1 MNARVEW
8 AIAGGA
14 LALALAAVYS
24 NAFTNSF
31 HYDDFHSLVDNPH
44 VRSWSNWSAF
54 FRDPT
59 TFSSMP
65 ERAMYRPM
73 VLLSYAFNYHWGGYS
88 TWGYHLV
95 NTVVHLFNALAVY
108 ALVYVL
114 GKGSRPALWAALL
127 FALHPLCSEPVNYI
141 SSRSESLCALFYMA
155 SLLAYIQWRR
165 NGRGWVLVSL
175 VAFAAALLA
184 KSVAAVLPA
193 ALLLYEIGF
202 YKKLDARRAGFIVG
216 AYGGVLVLYI
226 WAARRW
232 LGDSLSE
239 PVREY
244 GIQWLTQIKALVYY
258 AYLAVVPVHLSVEP
272 AFIEANGV
280 GDGAVILALL
290 LLLCSAY
297 QLLRRF
303 SLAVPFAGWIL
314 LPLLPSSLV
323 PLNVLVNEHRMYLP
337 IAFLCAGSAW
347 FFSRHPL
354 GRNGRTWALVALLV
368 FGGLVRQRNTAWLDE
383 LSLWSDAAEKAP
395 FAYRAQMHLGH
406 ALEQRGHWGEALQH
420 FARAV
425 ECAPEVAETHYNLAN
440 ALRFAGR
447 LPEARAAYA
456 RSLSAEPRFVPAL
469 VNWASLLQD
478 IEAYEEAEA
487 LLRRAVEN
495 EIGEGADLWRRL
507 GVLYV
512 RQQRFAEAEQS
523 YEQSIELDP
532 ARAETHY
539 NLGNLYFDT
548 GRAKAAADAYGRAL
562 LHERDHRGALR
573 NLGEHLLKVGQFE
586 QAAQLYAQGLRLL
599 PDEVI
604 FYYGLARAQEAGGQA
619 TLALSNYRRFVQY
632 GRLNPDHRA
641 AIEQHIKG
649 IERSLRGE

>member
-1 MNARVEW
+1 MSARVEW

-14 LALALAAVYS
+14 LSLALAVVYS

-73 VLLSYAFNYHWGGYS
+73 VLLSYAFNYYWGAYS

-202 YKKLDARRAGFIVG
+202 YKKLESRRAGFIVG
-216 AYGGVLVLYI
+216 AYGGVLALYI
-226 WAARRW
+226 WVARRW

-272 AFIEANGV
+272 AFIEAKGV
-280 GDGAVILALL
+280 GDGAVILAVATFLISCA
-290 LLLCSAY
+290 LCRLDTA
-297 QLLRRF
+297 
-303 SLAVPFAGWIL
+303 
-314 LPLLPSSLV
+314 PLITL
-323 PLNVLVNEHRMYLP
+323 
-337 IAFLCAGSAW
+337 
-347 FFSRHPL
+347 
-354 GRNGRTWALVALLV
+354 
-368 FGGLVRQRNTAWLDE
+368 
-383 LSLWSDAAEKAP
+383 
-395 FAYRAQMHLGH
+395 
-406 ALEQRGHWGEALQH
+406 

-425 ECAPEVAETHYNLAN
+425 ERTGQRASHVLTHRLSLRWLGLVFFPAPL
-440 ALRFAGR
+440 G
-447 LPEARAAYA
+447 
-456 RSLSAEPRFVPAL
+456 SK
-469 VNWASLLQD
+469 WAH
-478 IEAYEEAEA
+478 
-487 LLRRAVEN
+487 
-495 EIGEGADLWRRL
+495 L
-507 GVLYV
+507 GVCC
-512 RQQRFAEAEQS
+512 S
-523 YEQSIELDP
+523 
-532 ARAETHY
+532 
-539 NLGNLYFDT
+539 
-548 GRAKAAADAYGRAL
+548 
-562 LHERDHRGALR
+562 
-573 NLGEHLLKVGQFE
+573 VGIRWTRP
-586 QAAQLYAQGLRLL
+586 AAQHC
-599 PDEVI
+599 V
-604 FYYGLARAQEAGGQA
+604 AR
-619 TLALSNYRRFVQY
+619 
-632 GRLNPDHRA
+632 
-641 AIEQHIKG
+641 
-649 IERSLRGE
+649 